1 MAPSSM
7 VYKNDICIDLSVYIS
22 YSGSFLWRTQDIIPY
37 MWGKERGDN
46 LLDGG
51 TAFYNTYETSD
62 GKYVSVGA
70 LEPQFFNELL
80 KGMVYYK
87 ILLFDQ
93 SKSNCF
99 PLISGFPLLF
109 SKICGNK
116 MCQVWYC

>member
-1 MAPSSM
+1 M
-7 VYKNDICIDLSVYIS
+7 
-22 YSGSFLWRTQDIIPY
+22 PY

-99 PLISGFPLLF
+99 PLFSGFPLLF
-109 SKICGNK
+109 SKIFGNK
-116 MCQVWYC
+116 MCQVWSKLLENEGIQFFLIFFHM